1 MTTRVCRR
9 AACERLF
16 RPRRR
21 NQVYCS
27 PRCREA
33 AKNHRWRL
41 VRVNSAERRSLQRLR
56 ARHAAKNK
64 RCNTA
69 SRMLESESFRQA
81 ALWLASRLGEGLHRG
96 TQPWENPAKGSFSS
110 STMRGRSNEAV
121 RAIGR
126 PLHNRAGTANTV
138 PGGEANAGI

>member
-1 MTTRVCRR
+1 MTCSEQAGQCKARVKLSRRPGQGPVSQMDDRARVCRR
-9 AACERLF
+9 AACERFF

-69 SRMLESESFRQA
+69 SRMLERETFRQA
-81 ALWLASRLGEGLHRG
+81 ALWLARRLSGDRTTELDL
-96 TQPWENPAKGSFSS
+96 SS
-110 STMRGRSNEAV
+110 
-121 RAIGR
+121 
-126 PLHNRAGTANTV
+126 AGTAAGAET
-138 PGGEANAGI
+138 NAAI